1 MYAAAE
7 TRTSGCE
14 KAAAA
19 LLFVTSVTF
28 FDECVLPI
36 RYRLQR
42 MRPDRAG
49 QYTLRKIINR
59 NIHPGGNQVINS
71 FRQPLAIVHGIHP
84 EHRIVRNGKT
94 GVFESHQR
102 DVINERQIAGDPPAR
117 LRDNRR
123 GQGMQDNADFNA
135 LAAILE
141 LENSKHGF
149 VESTLGLHDII
160 VEMIDRGINW

>member
-7 TRTSGCE
+7 ARTSGSE

-42 MRPDRAG
+42 MRPDRTG

-59 NIHPGGNQVINS
+59 NILPGGNQVINS
-71 FRQPLAIVHGIHP
+71 FRQPFAIVHGIHP
-84 EHRIVRNGKT
+84 EHRIVRDGKA

-102 DVINERQIAGDPPAR
+102 DMIDEGQIAGNPLAR
-117 LRDNRR
+117 LRDDRR

-135 LAAILE
+135 LTAIL
-141 LENSKHGF
+141 
-149 VESTLGLHDII
+149 
-160 VEMIDRGINW
+160 